1 MSDAGR
7 RWDVVF
13 ACLVAVA
20 VITIVFFGSLNYPGG
35 PVKQVVGIVR
45 SYGFIQHEGPPTKVV
60 SVQLQSGVVVQAR
73 STTDLV
79 VKSGDSVRA
88 NVHRR
93 LLTGSETYTLV
104 GLEPKP

>member
-1 MSDAGR
+1 MSGARR
-7 RWDVVF
+7 RWDVAF

-20 VITIVFFGSLNYPGG
+20 VLTIVIFGSLNYPGG
-35 PVKQVVGIVR
+35 QVQQVVGIVR
-45 SYGFIQHEGPPTKVV
+45 SYGFIQNDGPPTKVV